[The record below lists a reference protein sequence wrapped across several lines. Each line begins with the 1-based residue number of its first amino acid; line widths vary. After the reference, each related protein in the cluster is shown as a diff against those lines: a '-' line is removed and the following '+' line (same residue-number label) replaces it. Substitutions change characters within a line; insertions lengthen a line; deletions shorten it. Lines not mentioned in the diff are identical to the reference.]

1 VRFNPRPVKIT
12 KIERRSYNRPVYNL
26 AVQDDESFYAD
37 GVAVHNCRS
46 ILIPVTQIDDW
57 DGKEDKIPAGVQP
70 MKGFA

>member
-1 VRFNPRPVKIT
+1 
-12 KIERRSYNRPVYNL
+12 
-26 AVQDDESFYAD
+26 VQDDESFYAD